1 MINLKKSLLL
11 AFIISSL
18 MGQEYILKTQHLL
31 QSQGSMTSDSLRLV
45 GGLGASI
52 SSNGSND
59 TLSLNSG
66 FLSAVNGLYKKPPSL
81 VTEIENRISK
91 DADSV
96 IVQAITQDVNGIISA
111 NLYVQIGGEENII
124 EIPMVALNDSVYQA
138 SIPDSLLSIKNFRSW
153 VVSID
158 GMYYDAVSN
167 YCLLYTSPSPRD

>member
-1 MINLKKSLLL
+1 MINMKKSLLL

-66 FLSAVNGLYKKPPSL
+66 FLSSVNGLYKKPPSL

-124 EIPMVALNDSVYQA
+124 EIPMVALNGL
-138 SIPDSLLSIKNFRSW
+138 IIF
-153 VVSID
+153 
-158 GMYYDAVSN
+158 
-167 YCLLYTSPSPRD
+167 

>member
-1 MINLKKSLLL
+1 MINLKKTLFLVLYFSC
-11 AFIISSL
+11 L
-18 MGQEYILKTQHLL
+18 MSQDYILKTQHLL
-31 QSQGSMTSDSLRLV
+31 QSQGYMTSDSLRLV

-111 NLYVQIGGEENII
+111 NLYVQIGGEDEII

-138 SIPDSLLSIKNFRSW
+138 SIPDSLLSIKNFRS
-153 VVSID
+153 
-158 GMYYDAVSN
+158 
-167 YCLLYTSPSPRD
+167 